1 MSDDQRRDFRTLMR
15 LALAGDEEAAQEL
28 YDTYVK
34 YVLHG
39 VRRRMWRRLRV
50 KFDSQDFA
58 QQVWASFFDDRRR
71 LPEFK
76 TPEDLIGY
84 LQSMAEKKVILE
96 GRRQRNQIHDVQR
109 EVPIDEPSAAASNHP
124 VSRDPTPS
132 AVAVFEE
139 QFVRVALK
147 QPSDQRR
154 VAVLRAEGHT
164 FREIAQQLNIDESTA
179 RKKMRLLKKGT
190 PREQEEE

>member
-1 MSDDQRRDFRTLMR
+1 
-15 LALAGDEEAAQEL
+15 
-28 YDTYVK
+28 
-34 YVLHG
+34 
-39 VRRRMWRRLRV
+39 MWRGLRV

-76 TPEDLIGY
+76 TPEDLIAY
-84 LQSMAEKKVILE
+84 LQSMAQKKVVLE
-96 GRRQRNQIHDVQR
+96 GRRQKNQVHNVGL
-109 EVPIDEPSAAASNHP
+109 EVPIEEPSDLASKHP

-132 AVAVFEE
+132 AVAVYQE

-154 VAVLRAEGHT
+154 VAVLRLEGNT
-164 FREIAQQLNIDESTA
+164 FGEIAEQLNINESTA
-179 RKKMRLLKKGT
+179 RKAMRKLKKTT
-190 PREQEEE
+190 PREEPEEE

>member
-1 MSDDQRRDFRTLMR
+1 MPLAPWGSRAHFNERSNMSDDQRRDFRTLMR

-39 VRRRMWRRLRV
+39 VRRGMWRRLRV

-76 TPEDLIGY
+76 TPEDLIAY
-84 LQSMAEKKVILE
+84 LQSMAEKKVVLE
-96 GRRQRNQIHDVQR
+96 ARRQRSQIHDVQR
-109 EVPIDEPSAAASNHP
+109 EVSLDEPSDLGGNHP

-132 AVAVFEE
+132 A
-139 QFVRVALK
+139 
-147 QPSDQRR
+147 
-154 VAVLRAEGHT
+154 
-164 FREIAQQLNIDESTA
+164 
-179 RKKMRLLKKGT
+179 
-190 PREQEEE
+190 

>member
-1 MSDDQRRDFRTLMR
+1 
-15 LALAGDEEAAQEL
+15 
-28 YDTYVK
+28 
-34 YVLHG
+34 
-39 VRRRMWRRLRV
+39 MWRRLRV

-76 TPEDLIGY
+76 TPEDLIAY
-84 LQSMAEKKVILE
+84 LQSMAEKKVVLE
-96 GRRQRNQIHDVQR
+96 GRRQRNQIHDVKR

-132 AVAVFEE
+132 AVAVYEE

-164 FREIAQQLNIDESTA
+164 FKEIAEQLQIDESTA

-190 PREQEEE
+190 PREADEE